1 MTRTKQAAVRPR
13 WGGGKATSA
22 TETRPTGGMSRR
34 ATGYAATDD
43 DYNDDD
49 LPESYDNSQDSVDEV
64 EGARIAALNALQ
76 AAMSRVEKNDNF
88 AKTFELK
95 VRTEE
100 KRLLDMLDEEQA
112 KMQSEEEQFQAQ
124 FETLLKSALAPL
136 SGPAKDVAHIDEG
149 EEDPE
154 AQGAT
159 SFASHP
165 LYVASKTMLERSH
178 AVLDSYERVND
189 YIRDIDQLP
198 NLAEEWEKDYVE
210 ARRLII
216 AGREASALEIEK
228 MITYDKARVN
238 GVNRL
243 GGKALK
249 RKRDSE
255 MDENLKAM
263 FEIGKADDEE
273 EEEEDGSEMGK
284 GREEIHGWGITAHRL
299 RKGLRALISAFPESG
314 KKS

>member
-1 MTRTKQAAVRPR
+1 M
-13 WGGGKATSA
+13 
-22 TETRPTGGMSRR
+22 
-34 ATGYAATDD
+34 
-43 DYNDDD
+43 
-49 LPESYDNSQDSVDEV
+49 
-64 EGARIAALNALQ
+64 IA
-76 AAMSRVEKNDNF
+76 
-88 AKTFELK
+88 
-95 VRTEE
+95 
-100 KRLLDMLDEEQA
+100 LDR
-112 KMQSEEEQFQAQ
+112 QSEEEQFQAQ

-136 SGPAKDVAHIDEG
+136 SGPAKDVPHIDEG
-149 EEDPE
+149 EKDPE

-165 LYVASKTMLERSH
+165 LYVASKTLLERLH
-178 AVLDSYERVND
+178 AVLDACERVND

-216 AGREASALEIEK
+216 AGREASTLEIEK

-238 GVNRL
+238 GVNGL

-263 FEIGKADDEE
+263 FEMGKADDE